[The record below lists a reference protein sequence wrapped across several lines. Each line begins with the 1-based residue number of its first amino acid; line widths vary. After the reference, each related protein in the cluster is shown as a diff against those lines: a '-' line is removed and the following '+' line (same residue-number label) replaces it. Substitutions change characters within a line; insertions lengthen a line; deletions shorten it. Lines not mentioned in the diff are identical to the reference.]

1 MSSEESPSKPR
12 VLVVD
17 DSRVIRVAARKILR
31 EEFDTLEAGDG
42 EEAWELLTAHDDI
55 ALVISDLSM
64 PYLDGMGLLQRLR
77 TAESEPLRT
86 VPMII
91 VTGAE
96 DDDGAKTRAFAAG
109 ATDFISKPF
118 DSVQL
123 LAHTRSHVRLQ
134 KTTAELKQAAATL
147 NEKPATDPFTGL
159 GNAHAFQQ
167 NGQQALAHALR
178 HRTEFT
184 LLLFQVDGFDDLF
197 VRQGKAVGGAIL
209 KTVTAALQAEMR
221 REDMAARLSMARF
234 GLVMPSTNAPG
245 ARHLVQRI
253 AARLAEMP
261 IDGREGRFTVTASAG
276 ILTPTAQRDTRFEDL
291 LAKLMARLE
300 RALQQGGGE
309 VVDAA
314 AAPAAAEARRP
325 AAEEAAPAPDAP
337 AMPAPAGATA
347 AARTAAGTALIPEPA
362 AADNPEYIGAQAPEE
377 AAPNLEEA
385 LSLLQRGEHALLRP
399 YLGMLI
405 LRLLPL
411 LEQWNAAE
419 QCGLADA
426 LTRIRAAV
434 REKIPPETA

>member
-17 DSRVIRVAARKILR
+17 DSRVIRVAARKILKD
-31 EEFDTLEAGDG
+31 EFDTLEAGDG
-42 EEAWELLTAHDDI
+42 EEAWELLAAHQDI

-77 TAESEPLRT
+77 AAESERLRSL
-86 VPMII
+86 PMII

-96 DDDGAKTRAFAAG
+96 DDDGAKSRVFAAG

-123 LAHTRSHVRLQ
+123 LAHTRSHIRLQ
-134 KTTAELKQAAATL
+134 KTAVELKQAATTL

-209 KTVTAALQAEMR
+209 KTVTAALQAEVR
-221 REDMAARLSMARF
+221 REDMSARLSMARF
-234 GLVMPSTNAPG
+234 GLVMPSTNAVG

-253 AARLAEMP
+253 TARLAGMP
-261 IDGREGRFTVTASAG
+261 VDGRDGSFTVTLSAG
-276 ILTPTAQRDTRFEDL
+276 ILTPVVQPNARFEDL
-291 LAKLMARLE
+291 LAELTARLD
-300 RALQQGGGE
+300 RALQRGGE
-309 VVDAA
+309 IIDTATPPP
-314 AAPAAAEARRP
+314 PAVETPRP
-325 AAEEAAPAPDAP
+325 TAEAAPAQDRSQAP
-337 AMPAPAGATA
+337 APTEAPAVT
-347 AARTAAGTALIPEPA
+347 RTAAGTALIPEPA
-362 AADNPEYIGAQAPEE
+362 ADKPGFIGAQTAEQP
-377 AAPNLEEA
+377 APNLEEA
-385 LSLLQRGEHALLRP
+385 LTLLQRGEHALLRP
-399 YLGMLI
+399 YLGTLT

-411 LEQWNAAE
+411 LEQWDAAE
-419 QCGLADA
+419 QRGLADA
-426 LTRIRAAV
+426 LARIRAALDTAV
-434 REKIPPETA
+434 PPETA

>member
-17 DSRVIRVAARKILR
+17 DSRVIRVAARKILKD
-31 EEFDTLEAGDG
+31 EFDALEAGDG

-77 TAESEPLRT
+77 SAENEALRT
-86 VPMII
+86 LPMII

-134 KTTAELKQAAATL
+134 KTTVELKQAATTL

-167 NGQQALAHALR
+167 GGQQALAHALR

-209 KTVTAALQAEMR
+209 KTVTAALQAEVR
-221 REDMAARLSMARF
+221 REDMTARLSMARF
-234 GLVMPSTNAPG
+234 GLVMPSTNAMG
-245 ARHLVQRI
+245 ARHLVQRL

-261 IDGREGRFTVTASAG
+261 IDGKAGRFTVTLSAG
-276 ILTPTAQRDTRFEDL
+276 VLTPAVQRDTRFEDL
-291 LAKLMARLE
+291 FAELTARLD
-300 RALQQGGGE
+300 RALKRGGE
-309 VVDAA
+309 IVDTAA
-314 AAPAAAEARRP
+314 PPAPAAKAPQPTA
-325 AAEEAAPAPDAP
+325 EAAPAQDRP
-337 AMPAPAGATA
+337 PAPAPIEAPAVT
-347 AARTAAGTALIPEPA
+347 RTAAGTAPIPEPA
-362 AADNPEYIGAQAPEE
+362 AADHPEFIGARSPEE
-377 AAPNLEEA
+377 SAPNLEEA
-385 LSLLQRGEHALLRP
+385 LSLLQRGEHALLEPHLRT
-399 YLGMLI
+399 LA

-411 LEQWNAAE
+411 LEQWDAAGKH
-419 QCGLADA
+419 GLADA
-426 LTRIRAAV
+426 LARIRAALDTA
-434 REKIPPETA
+434 IPSKTA